1 MGFQPEVWRIQV
13 KMGKRKMTRVTPGQG
28 LVKHDIKKPI
38 VKKGNA
44 KKSNPSKSVVKA
56 LGIQLLSSAK
66 SRIVS
71 TTVPEVGMEVNV
83 MWEDNTT
90 YTAKVL
96 TVGEGKCL
104 VHYKGWNSKYD
115 EWVMSNALG
124 DRRALA
130 EVSNIKINQ
139 KQNLG
144 KLKVLKSMK
153 KGIEASEFILDSD
166 NSDKDVE
173 DVNDPEM
180 AGLCEYEKIR
190 LRNIREREAMFAE
203 LKISE
208 AKSDLSQL
216 FTPTQNRQ
224 APSERGLASEKK
236 EKEILPARKSAR
248 ISGGKVPD
256 IERFVP
262 LLEPPH
268 EERSRALETLNITET
283 YNKSDDPAFLAHT
296 QNFLS
301 SLSKATTSKSTI
313 SFTSSPLQSSM
324 SSLSVTEELVAKVV
338 PGRIFSLSVHPATS
352 PLVTAVGDK
361 GGYVGLWDILAT
373 NSTNHGVHLYQPH
386 SRPVNCI
393 SWDQANT
400 NNLVSSSYDGT
411 TRLLDT
417 EKQEHTM
424 LYGEEE
430 FLYNGGWTSWHAQV
444 SPDTFLISQGTAGT
458 VVLVDRRVGWSSPV
472 TTYKVFDRL
481 HPKTVSV
488 HPVHSNMFLTCNN
501 KGGCY
506 IFDTRNVSSSKLMTP
521 VTELLGHSRSLS
533 CCQFSPVTGN
543 QVVTMSSD
551 DKLRLFNTTS
561 TPTTLSPQCQVRHNN
576 QTGRWLTPFRASWHP
591 SKEGILV
598 TGSMERPRQIE
609 VWGTNS
615 GSLDM
620 MARLR
625 GEVLGSVCSLVEIHT
640 SREVV
645 VGGNSSG
652 RVHVFM

>member
-1 MGFQPEVWRIQV
+1 
-13 KMGKRKMTRVTPGQG
+13 MGKRKMTRVTPGQG
-28 LVKHDIKKPI
+28 IVKHDIKKPI

-104 VHYKGWNSKYD
+104 VHYKGWNSKHD

-173 DVNDPEM
+173 DENDPEM

-224 APSERGLASEKK
+224 APSKRGLASEKK

-262 LLEPPH
+262 LLEPQH
-268 EERSRALETLNITET
+268 EERSLALETLNITET

-313 SFTSSPLQSSM
+313 SFTSSPLKSSM

-400 NNLVSSSYDGT
+400 NNLVSTSYDGT

-444 SPDTFLISQGTAGT
+444 TPDTFLISQGTAGT